1 MKKRFIVGTG
11 LLLLL
16 YFEDSHSMGL
26 FWGVRNDHITRREI
40 AMRDKPIGSV
50 EFMAQAWLQKKWL
63 TISIHAVYT

>member
-1 MKKRFIVGTG
+1 VAVKKRFVGMG
-11 LLLLL
+11 LLLL

-50 EFMAQAWLQKKWL
+50 EFMAQAWQKKWL